1 MPPPGPPEIPTDRQS
16 LTQRPKTD
24 ETKRKARGQAEE
36 CVAHAGARDGAQR
49 PQAGGTERG
58 ARGRTG
64 WGGRPAGNGA
74 RRPWVRWGG
83 TRSPQAGGTRRDAL
97 AGGWSGVRR
106 PWAGGAECKTSSGPF
121 GGPFKIHFWS
131 VLGLPNRQKR
141 LGAALAA
148 LWNRLA
154 FGLVSLRGGI
164 LRTMSSPLSMNFS
177 NGTRAGSDR

>member
-36 CVAHAGARDGAQR
+36 CTAHAGARDGAQR

-64 WGGRPAGNGA
+64 
-74 RRPWVRWGG
+74 WGG

-106 PWAGGAECKTSSGPF
+106 PWAGGAGCKTSQG
-121 GGPFKIHFWS
+121 
-131 VLGLPNRQKR
+131 R
-141 LGAALAA
+141 LGALLRSIFGAYWGCLIDRNV
-148 LWNRLA
+148 LEPPWRRFGIVWRLVWFHFGGHSAHDVKFPA
-154 FGLVSLRGGI
+154 FDEFFEWHPCR
-164 LRTMSSPLSMNFS
+164 N
-177 NGTRAGSDR
+177 